1 MKQQILR
8 YLDRANE
15 DELRVVLYVC
25 ERLLGIGREQYG
37 ALELA
42 NDPRDFDQEMAEE
55 AVELLVYAAA
65 RFLRGRVKR

>member
-1 MKQQILR
+1 MKHEIMR

-42 NDPRDFDQEMAEE
+42 NDPRDFEKEMSEE
-55 AVELLVYAAA
+55 AVDLLVYAAA
-65 RFLRGRVKR
+65 RFLLKSC